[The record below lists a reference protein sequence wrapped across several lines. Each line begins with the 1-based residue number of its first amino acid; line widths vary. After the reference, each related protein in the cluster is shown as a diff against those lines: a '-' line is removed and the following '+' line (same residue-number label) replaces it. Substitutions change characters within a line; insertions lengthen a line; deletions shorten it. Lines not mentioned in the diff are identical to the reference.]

1 MKERFMASYGRKSHD
16 ISRTNRVH
24 PTGIAN
30 MAFDAADFRPAAPT
44 VAAAEAAP
52 CPVWTAA
59 NPDRALAFLFV
70 APQDCDAV
78 DVLTALEA

>member
-1 MKERFMASYGRKSHD
+1 
-16 ISRTNRVH
+16 
-24 PTGIAN
+24 

-44 VAAAEAAP
+44 AATDVAP

-59 NPDRALAFLFV
+59 NPDRALAFLLV

>member
-1 MKERFMASYGRKSHD
+1 
-16 ISRTNRVH
+16 
-24 PTGIAN
+24 
-30 MAFDAADFRPAAPT
+30 MAFDAADFRPSSSVQAPP
-44 VAAAEAAP
+44 AP

-78 DVLTALEA
+78 DVLTGLEA

>member
-1 MKERFMASYGRKSHD
+1 
-16 ISRTNRVH
+16 
-24 PTGIAN
+24 
-30 MAFDAADFRPAAPT
+30 MAFDAADFRPAAPI
-44 VAAAEAAP
+44 VAPGAAP

>member
-1 MKERFMASYGRKSHD
+1 
-16 ISRTNRVH
+16 
-24 PTGIAN
+24 
-30 MAFDAADFRPAAPT
+30 MAFDSASFPAASATAPKP
-44 VAAAEAAP
+44 AIASAP

-59 NPDRALAFLFV
+59 NPDRALAFLYV